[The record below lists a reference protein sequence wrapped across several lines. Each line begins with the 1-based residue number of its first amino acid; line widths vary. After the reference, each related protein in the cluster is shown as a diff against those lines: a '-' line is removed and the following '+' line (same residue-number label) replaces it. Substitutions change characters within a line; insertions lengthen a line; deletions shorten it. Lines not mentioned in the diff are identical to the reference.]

1 MSMSGKTVAVG
12 LRIEGDASGARKA
25 ATETAAD
32 LKALADDAAKVRLL
46 DAAVTSVERF
56 EAAVQATQ
64 AKVRA
69 LRETL
74 SEAYAAGADAP
85 MIRKLE
91 KDLAAVERQARQSEG
106 ALQKAEATVIDL
118 NLRFADAGI
127 SAANLADKKAELI
140 QRSQDVAQAAQ
151 EEAKYQRFLADE
163 TERAAKAAAQLAAD
177 ASFEAQRQQ
186 AMEAQKAAQYT
197 GWWAEQLDRAAQAK
211 EDLDAALD
219 LDKQRQANVQT
230 QKAAEYADWWAKELE
245 QVDRAAQTAR
255 ASTTTLNR
263 SFAAL
268 NIRSAD
274 QINAEILEINQALLD
289 LAKRADLT
297 GDEFD
302 RAFAQGQRRLAA
314 LKQEAAGG
322 GAAMDDVGRRAGNL
336 SAMFGRLGR
345 AFIGFELAKE
355 LVRVNAELE
364 NVERTFNAVT
374 ASAED
379 SAREMDYAREVA
391 ARLGLEQI
399 ATARSYASLMAATK
413 GTAAEGEK
421 TRQVFESVARAM
433 SLAGKSSADT
443 EGALLALQQMASKG
457 VVSMEELRGQ
467 LGERLPGAL
476 NAVAQGL
483 GITTAQLIK
492 LVETGQLT
500 AEELF
505 PALSD
510 GLNKLYKDAST
521 ETLTQEWQ
529 HFKTS
534 IENVYKTIGDAGPIA
549 ALKLAL
555 EGMETTVVTVDT
567 MITALGKDI
576 GVFFGALA
584 NGDIGLKGFSE
595 NAKQAFAEVEEEAR
609 QRLLLV
615 AQHNGVMAASL
626 DEVGQQMLAQAKER
640 EASVDAEARK
650 FVSLKLA
657 HAEVAEAAATAT
669 AQSVKNAEA
678 IKAQGEA
685 SIKAAEAMGGEADQ
699 LRARAQAAT
708 ADAAALADVAQRR
721 QAEAAA
727 MAEQVSR
734 MRELTVA
741 AGGATEQQQKVID
754 NLVKLAEA
762 RQADADKA
770 TAQAT
775 QSQMA
780 AVRAEVEAKAY
791 ESARGEL
798 SKWSATKEAQL
809 SVDQAAIRLAI
820 EQQRTIAAVAKER
833 GNEYEATQALLEI
846 KKLEIKL
853 AELTAKA
860 KAAEADAIMASVKA
874 ERAALEMAGK
884 LTEAKKAELVA
895 AEASAN
901 VKKVEADIA
910 AETANRL
917 RQLADAQEYNA
928 NTARWA
934 ADANDKLAN
943 SLDGVASAAR
953 DAEEA
958 QKKLDAARKGETRA
972 SAPVFDPRRAVLAA
986 GVEQADLDDVTRR
999 LEYLIERQQA
1009 QGTGRKIVSQRG
1021 IIEPDYSGLIRQAMA
1036 DVYAGQA
1043 DVNNRG
1049 AAAKKTETVEPVV
1062 QQNTSPSSTTAAL
1075 SIRRVQIDLRGS
1087 GGTTRLYADD
1097 EASAD
1102 SFIRM
1107 LERDARRSS

>member
-1 MSMSGKTVAVG
+1 MSGKTVAVG

-32 LKALADDAAKVRLL
+32 LKALADDAAKVKLL
-46 DAAVTSVERF
+46 DTAVTSVERF

-91 KDLAAVERQARQSEG
+91 KDLAAVERQARQSES
-106 ALQKAEATVIDL
+106 ALQKAQATVIDL

-219 LDKQRQANVQT
+219 LDKQRQANIQT

-297 GDEFD
+297 GEEFD

-314 LKQEAAGG
+314 LRQEATGG
-322 GAAMDDVGRRAGNL
+322 GAALDDVGRRANNL
-336 SAMFGRLGR
+336 SSMMGRLGL
-345 AFIGFELAKE
+345 AFSGLELARQF
-355 LVRVNAELE
+355 VTVNAELE
-364 NVERTFNAVT
+364 NVERTFNAV
-374 ASAED
+374 AGSAAAA
-379 SAREMDYAREVA
+379 AREMDYARTIA

-399 ATARSYASLMAATK
+399 STAKTYADLMAGTK
-413 GTAAEGEK
+413 GSAVEGEK
-421 TRQVFESVARAM
+421 TRAVFEAVARAM
-433 SLAGKSSADT
+433 SLAGRSTAET
-443 EGALLALQQMASKG
+443 EGALKALEQMASKG
-457 VVSMEELRGQ
+457 VVQMEELRGQ
-467 LGERLPGAL
+467 LGDRLPGAL
-476 NAVAQGL
+476 NAVAEGL
-483 GITTAQLIK
+483 GITTAQLIQ
-492 LVETGQLT
+492 LVDAGQMT
-500 AEELF
+500 AEEIF
-505 PALSD
+505 PALTD
-510 GLNKLYKDAST
+510 ALNKLYKDAST
-521 ETLTQEWQ
+521 ETLVQEWN
-529 HFKTS
+529 HFKTA
-534 IENVYKTIGDAGPIA
+534 VQDAFKTIGDAGA
-549 ALKLAL
+549 VDVLKGEL
-555 EGMETTVVTVDT
+555 ETMEAVVFEASMGIV
-567 MITALGKDI
+567 ALGKNI
-576 GVFFGALA
+576 GTFLGALT
-584 NGDIGLKGFSE
+584 NGDIGLNGFSE
-595 NAKQAFAEVEEEAR
+595 NAKRAFAEIEEEMRRKTVNIA
-609 QRLLLV
+609 L
-615 AQHNGVMAASL
+615 HNSKIAADL
-626 DEVGQQMLAQAKER
+626 DETSKKMLESARTQKQAADVAAGGWTQLNVGFNTVKAAGAEATAQATKFADAVKAEG
-640 EASVDAEARK
+640 EAAI
-650 FVSLKLA
+650 
-657 HAEVAEAAATAT
+657 EAAAALG
-669 AQSVKNAEA
+669 S
-678 IKAQGEA
+678 
-685 SIKAAEAMGGEADQ
+685 EADK
-699 LRARAQAAT
+699 RAAAAQAAKDNAT
-708 ADAAALADVAQRR
+708 ALAALAERR
-721 QAEAAA
+721 REEAA
-727 MAEQVSR
+727 MATEHVAR
-734 MRELTVA
+734 MREEAEA

-754 NLVKLAEA
+754 NLVKLADA

-791 ESARGEL
+791 EGARGEL
-798 SKWSATKEAQL
+798 SKWSATKEAQF

-820 EQQRTIAAVAKER
+820 EQQRTIAAVAKEK

-901 VKKVEADIA
+901 VKKVEAEIA

-943 SLDGVASAAR
+943 SLGGVASAAQS
-953 DAEEA
+953 AEEA
-958 QKKLDAARKGETRA
+958 QRKLDAARKGETRA
-972 SAPVFDPRRAVLAA
+972 SAPIFDPRRAVLAA
-986 GVEQADLDDVTRR
+986 GVEQADLDEVTAR

-1036 DVYAGQA
+1036 DVYAGQT
-1043 DVNNRG
+1043 DVNNRA
-1049 AAAKKTETVEPVV
+1049 AAAKIPETVEPVA
-1062 QQNTSPSSTTAAL
+1062 QPAASASSPGAAL
-1075 SIRRVQIDLRGS
+1075 SIRRVQIDLRGT